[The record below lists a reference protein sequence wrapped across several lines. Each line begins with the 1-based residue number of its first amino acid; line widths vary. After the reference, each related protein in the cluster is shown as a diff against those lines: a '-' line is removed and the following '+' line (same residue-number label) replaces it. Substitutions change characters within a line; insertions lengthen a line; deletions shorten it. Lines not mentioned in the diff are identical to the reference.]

1 MRFLSIAAG
10 LLSTSCSIL
19 ACAAESS
26 NSNAQTPL
34 AKDFK
39 PPQVFKNTNLVRNT
53 NLEKGYVRETINVV
67 VENIDK
73 KPQTDYYVP
82 FPADVFSH
90 IGGFEVRNKKSP
102 EKGSFPVTAVE
113 VDGDSPQFYKI
124 QFPEP
129 LSPSS
134 QTTLSISYYVLNS
147 FSPLPKSIGQSD
159 SQFLTYTLNAYAPS
173 AYEVETQKT
182 KVKFPSSNVPDYTT
196 TSKLKTGND
205 PEKQGST
212 LTYGPYTK
220 VTPGATYPLSFRF
233 ESTKPVLASSLL
245 ERDIEVSHWGGNLA
259 IEERYWLRNDGA
271 NLSKNF
277 DRVEWA
283 RQSYG
288 LGASSA
294 LQELKYPLKPGSVDP
309 YFTDDVGNV
318 STSRYRPGNPG
329 REAHLELKPR
339 YPVFGGWKY
348 SFRVGWNNG
357 LSSFLRKVGA
367 ESYVLK
373 VPFIEGP
380 KVAEGIQYD
389 QVVVRVIL
397 PEGATDIKYEI
408 LDGDAPNGLPD
419 SSHIQ
424 SSISKHRT
432 YMDTIGRSALTLKV
446 DNLSDEARGSQLLI
460 TYTYPFTA
468 GLRKPLTIA
477 AGLFSIFVGVW
488 FIGSLDV
495 SIKKR

>member
-1 MRFLSIAAG
+1 MRFLTLAAG

-19 ACAAESS
+19 ACAAES
-26 NSNAQTPL
+26 NNNNAQTIL

-73 KPQTDYYVP
+73 KPQSNYYVP

-90 IGGFEVRNKKSP
+90 IGGFEVRDKKSP
-102 EKGSFPVTAVE
+102 EKGSLPLLAIGLE
-113 VDGDSPQFYKI
+113 DDSAHFYKV
-124 QFPEP
+124 QFFEP
-129 LSPSS
+129 LPPSS
-134 QTTLSISYYVLNS
+134 QKTLSISYYVLNS

-173 AYEVETQKT
+173 VYEVETQKT
-182 KVKFPSSNVPDYTT
+182 KVKFPSGNIPDYTT

-220 VTPGATYPLSFRF
+220 VAPGASYPLNLRF
-233 ESTKPVLASSLL
+233 ESTKPVLASSRL

-283 RQSYG
+283 RQSFG
-288 LGASSA
+288 MSSSSA

-348 SFRVGWNNG
+348 SFRVGWNNA

-380 KVAEGIQYD
+380 KLAEGIQYD

-397 PEGATDIKYEI
+397 PEGATNIKYEI
-408 LDGDAPNGLPD
+408 LDGNAPNGLPD
-419 SSHIQ
+419 ASHIH

-432 YMDTIGRSALTLKV
+432 FMDTIGRSALTLKV
-446 DNLSDEARGSQLLI
+446 DNLSDEARDSQLLV
-460 TYTYPFTA
+460 TYTYPLTA
-468 GLRKPLTIA
+468 GLRKPLVIA
-477 AGLFSIFVGVW
+477 AGLFSIFVSVW

>member
-1 MRFLSIAAG
+1 MRFLSIAAA
-10 LLSTSCSIL
+10 LLSTSCSTL
-19 ACAAESS
+19 LCAAE
-26 NSNAQTPL
+26 PV
-34 AKDFK
+34 KDFT
-39 PPQVFKNTNLVRNT
+39 PPEVFKNVNLVRNT
-53 NLEKGYVRETINVV
+53 NLEKGYARETINVV
-67 VENIDK
+67 VENTDK
-73 KPQTDYYVP
+73 QPQSDYYVP
-82 FPADVFSH
+82 FPSDVFSR

-113 VDGDSPQFYKI
+113 ADGGSTQFYKI

-134 QTTLSISYYVLNS
+134 QTTLSISYYVLGS

-159 SQFLTYTLNAYAPS
+159 SQYLTYTIDAYAPS
-173 AYEVETQKT
+173 AYKVETQKT
-182 KVKFPSSNVPDYTT
+182 KVKFPTSNVPGYTI

-212 LTYGPYTK
+212 FTYGPYTK
-220 VTPGATYPLSFRF
+220 VAPGATYPLTFRF
-233 ESTKPVLASSLL
+233 ESTKPILASSLL
-245 ERDIEVSHWGGNLA
+245 QRDIEVSHWGGNLA

-271 NLSKNF
+271 NLSRNF

-288 LGASSA
+288 VSSNSA

-339 YPVFGGWKY
+339 FPVFGGWKY
-348 SFRVGWNNG
+348 SFRVGWNNH

-380 KVAEGIQYD
+380 KAAEGIQYD
-389 QVVVRVIL
+389 KVVVRVIL

-408 LDGDAPNGLPD
+408 LDSGVPNGLPD
-419 SSHIQ
+419 ASYIE

-432 YMDTIGRSALTLKV
+432 YMDTIGRTALTLKV
-446 DNLSDEARGSQLLI
+446 DNLSDEARDSQLLV

-477 AGLFSIFVGVW
+477 AGLLSIFVGAW

>member
-113 VDGDSPQFYKI
+113 VDGDRFVCDNAAMR
-124 QFPEP
+124 
-129 LSPSS
+129 
-134 QTTLSISYYVLNS
+134 TV
-147 FSPLPKSIGQSD
+147 PLPKSIGQSD

-446 DNLSDEARGSQLLI
+446 DNLSDEARGSQLLVCL
-460 TYTYPFTA
+460 TPFFFF
-468 GLRKPLTIA
+468 G
-477 AGLFSIFVGVW
+477 
-488 FIGSLDV
+488 
-495 SIKKR
+495 